1 MIQFFKINKKFI
13 NVISELLENVELRFA
28 LAETD
33 QQLEKTLNIFLSPV
47 LLKLESPHE
56 IVKTKVR
63 EIFLIELLERNTQ
76 CLSLIR

>member
-1 MIQFFKINKKFI
+1 M
-13 NVISELLENVELRFA
+13 ELRFA

-56 IVKTKVR
+56 VVKTKVR
-63 EIFLIELLERNTQ
+63 EIF
-76 CLSLIR
+76 